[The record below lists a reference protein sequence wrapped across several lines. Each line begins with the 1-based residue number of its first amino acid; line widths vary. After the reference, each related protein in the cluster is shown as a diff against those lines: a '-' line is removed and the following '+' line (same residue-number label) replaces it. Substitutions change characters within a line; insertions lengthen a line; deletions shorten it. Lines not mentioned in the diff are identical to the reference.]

1 MRKAPLAPE
10 RYKYIC
16 INIIKCFYIVNFI
29 LNESVKNFTF
39 SYVTREN
46 WPEAW
51 GSILHTPGFN
61 LSQSIIFW
69 VEVRVQSINL
79 ISATCNGLCCS
90 PETEEQL
97 RHQARA
103 DFHDLIHHHSRSLQ
117 GLLATTADALRG
129 KSTLFYC
136 HKWSDCTLSYGTL
149 NLRSHGERH
158 SETGKTI
165 RAKMYVCNGWL
176 IDSLI
181 IDNLVA
187 MVASRIDLFSL
198 QGTET
203 EFT

>member
-1 MRKAPLAPE
+1 MFLHCKFHSQW
-10 RYKYIC
+10 IC
-16 INIIKCFYIVNFI
+16 KKFYVFI
-29 LNESVKNFTF
+29 CDAWKL
-39 SYVTREN
+39 TR
-46 WPEAW
+46 
-51 GSILHTPGFN
+51 GLGILHTPGFN

-187 MVASRIDLFSL
+187 MVASRICFHFRERKQNLHKSVFRIN
-198 QGTET
+198 
-203 EFT
+203 